1 MLDEAAIEVRWGI
14 PAEITAAI
22 LERRCAVAACDT
34 KKIAQHFVPFTPDFA
49 GFFDA
54 PHAGVGEM
62 CRAADCDGEIRFDP
76 IAELDATTA
85 MLQENAWYMLRGI
98 SMHPGAARTYRQF
111 CAALGKDDQSDVMAF
126 AHGKGVHAPRHTDL
140 AGGLVLML
148 EGHREWRVEPPLV
161 RGDGIFSALKKLRW
175 GEGFNAAIPAIETLA
190 NTAIYIPGGWWH
202 ETRSI
207 KPSLTVRIGIAER
220 TVARATEHIA
230 TVSSHLHSG

>member
-1 MLDEAAIEVRWGI
+1 MLDEAAVEARWGL

-22 LERRCAVAACDT
+22 LQRRCAVAGCDT
-34 KKIAQHFVPFTPDFA
+34 KKIAQYFLPFTPGFD
-49 GFFDA
+49 GFFKA
-54 PHAGVGEM
+54 PRSGVGDM
-62 CRAADCDGEIRFDP
+62 RRATDYGGELRFDP
-76 IAELDATTA
+76 ISADDPNVTIPAENEWF
-85 MLQENAWYMLRGI
+85 MLCGI
-98 SMHPGAARTYRQF
+98 STHPDGEVAYREF

-126 AHGKGVHAPRHTDL
+126 AHGRGVHAPRHTDL

-161 RGDGIFSALKKLRW
+161 RGDGIFSALKQLRW
-175 GEGFNAAIPAIETLA
+175 GEGFNAAVPVIETVA

-207 KPSLTVRIGIAER
+207 TPSLTIRIGIAER

-230 TVSSHLHSG
+230 TGSSHLHSG